1 VTRFRRSRL
10 SSDEWREWGSRAVWR
25 FPSVRKNDV
34 HEAQFPIELPRR
46 LIRLLSDPDDII
58 LDCFMGS
65 GTTAI
70 AALMENRQFI
80 GIEIVPE
87 YAQLA
92 QQRVAAYLNNRQET
106 LCF

>member
-1 VTRFRRSRL
+1 M
-10 SSDEWREWGSRAVWR
+10 
-25 FPSVRKNDV
+25 RKNDV
-34 HEAQFPIELPRR
+34 HEAQFPLELPRR
-46 LIRLLSDPDDII
+46 LIKLLSDPEEVV
-58 LDCFMGS
+58 LDCFIGS

-70 AALMENRQFI
+70 AALMEKRQFI

-92 QQRVAAYLNNRQET
+92 QQRVAEYLNNRQET

>member
-1 VTRFRRSRL
+1 
-10 SSDEWREWGSRAVWR
+10 
-25 FPSVRKNDV
+25 
-34 HEAQFPIELPRR
+34 
-46 LIRLLSDPDDII
+46 
-58 LDCFMGS
+58 MGS

-70 AALMENRQFI
+70 AALMEQRQFI

-92 QQRVAAYLNNRQET
+92 QQRVAEYLSNRQET

>member
-1 VTRFRRSRL
+1 M
-10 SSDEWREWGSRAVWR
+10 
-25 FPSVRKNDV
+25 RKNDV
-34 HEAQFPIELPRR
+34 HEAQFPLELPRR
-46 LIRLLSDPDDII
+46 LIKLLSDPEEVV
-58 LDCFMGS
+58 LDCFIGS

-70 AALMENRQFI
+70 VALMENRQFI

>member
-1 VTRFRRSRL
+1 
-10 SSDEWREWGSRAVWR
+10 
-25 FPSVRKNDV
+25 VRKNDV

-70 AALMENRQFI
+70 AALMEQRQFI

>member
-1 VTRFRRSRL
+1 
-10 SSDEWREWGSRAVWR
+10 
-25 FPSVRKNDV
+25 VRKNDV
-34 HEAQFPIELPRR
+34 HEAQFPLELPRR
-46 LIRLLSDPDDII
+46 LIKLLSDPEEVV
-58 LDCFMGS
+58 LDCFIGS

-70 AALMENRQFI
+70 AALMEQRQFI

-92 QQRVAAYLNNRQET
+92 QQRVAEYLNNRQET

>member
-1 VTRFRRSRL
+1 MNGVSGAPAPCG
-10 SSDEWREWGSRAVWR
+10 GSRPCA
-25 FPSVRKNDV
+25 KNDV
-34 HEAQFPIELPRR
+34 HEAQFPLELPRR
-46 LIRLLSDPDDII
+46 LIRLLSDPEEVV
-58 LDCFMGS
+58 LDCFIGS